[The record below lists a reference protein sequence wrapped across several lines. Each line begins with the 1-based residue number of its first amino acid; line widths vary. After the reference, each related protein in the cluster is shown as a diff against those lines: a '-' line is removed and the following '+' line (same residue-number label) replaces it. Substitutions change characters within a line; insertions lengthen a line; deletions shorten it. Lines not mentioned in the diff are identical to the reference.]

1 MIAGDDAMGNGAKL
15 GIKFTPVL
23 VSLPLMIPDV
33 GYFCGGRGG
42 VDDNV
47 MGDDCCTIISEV
59 KLNMSAM

>member
-23 VSLPLMIPDV
+23 VSLLL
-33 GYFCGGRGG
+33 CGGRGG
-42 VDDNV
+42 VDNV
-47 MGDDCCTIISEV
+47 AGEDCCINMSEV